1 MPEKDL
7 YLIDAV
13 SKDIQGNIYH
23 LRGAAHVET
32 TDILLTADEIDWDA
46 DTGDVEA
53 RGHVHLE
60 DFPRGEKLDC
70 DRAEYN
76 VDDETGQF
84 YDVTGTAVSQVQAR
98 PGLLTTTNPY
108 YFQSKW
114 VERLQ
119 DHYILH
125 DGFMTDCLVP
135 HPWWVLKAPEFDVV
149 PGDHAIA
156 RHSWFY
162 LKKLPI
168 FYTPYFY
175 KNLKKEPRKSGFL
188 VPNIGNSSQHGK
200 MIGLGYY
207 WAISRSFDLT
217 YRALFYTSSGLASN
231 ADFRGKITDKSDFDL
246 TVFGVNATQT
256 NASTE
261 SGVRVVLNAKADLGD
276 GWQARGILDYLSS
289 FGFLQ
294 DFTQNYNEAVSSET
308 HSVGFIGKRWGDIG
322 VNFVAQRDE
331 NFESTT
337 PGQTIVIQK
346 LPDAE
351 VFGRDH
357 EIDFLNW
364 PFWITFQAS
373 GALIDRNESA
383 ISVGAAGCSA
393 PACVSYPAL
402 NTGPFVDRLDFAPH
416 VTTAFKWHD
425 FSLIPTIGIEET
437 QYGKSLDDGSVVD
450 RNLLRNSRDVQVQ
463 LILPSLERIFD
474 APPWLGKKM
483 KHVIEERVTYKYVDG
498 INNFSNIT
506 RFDELDLLTNTNQ
519 LEVAVIN
526 RLLTKDKNG
535 TVTDFLTW
543 ELRYDRYFDPT
554 FGGAVLPGVRN
565 VIESSI
571 DLTGFAFL
579 AGPRSYSPVVSVVRI
594 QQPKV
599 GIEWRAD
606 YDPLYH
612 EIVNSS
618 VQVDGRIKKYFW
630 SVGHTVAHT
639 NPILMP
645 SADQIH
651 SRLGYGNPNSKGWNA
666 GFDFNYD
673 FKAGVVQFW
682 DFQVTKNTDC
692 CGFSVQYRR
701 FTLGTKDDTQIQG
714 AFAISNIGT
723 FGSLQKQDRMF

>member
-1 MPEKDL
+1 MPTKDE
-7 YLIDAV
+7 YLV
-13 SKDIQGNIYH
+13 SAIYKDIEGNVYH
-23 LRGAAHVET
+23 LRGAVRVET
-32 TDILLTADEIDWDA
+32 TDILVTADEIDWDEE
-46 DTGDVEA
+46 TGDVEA
-53 RGHVHLE
+53 RGHVHFE
-60 DFPRGEKLDC
+60 DFPRGEKMDC

-76 VDDETGQF
+76 IEEETGQF

-114 VERLQ
+114 VERLE

-125 DGFMTDCLVP
+125 DGFLTDCLVP
-135 HPWWVLKAPEFDVV
+135 HPWWVLKAPEFDII

-162 LKKLPI
+162 LKKIPL

-175 KNLKKEPRKSGFL
+175 KSLKKEPRKSGLL

-200 MIGLGYY
+200 MLGVGYY

-217 YRALFYTSSGLASN
+217 YRAIYYTSAGIASH
-231 ADFRGKITDKSDFDL
+231 ADFRGKLGVNSDFDL

-256 NASTE
+256 NPSTE
-261 SGVRVVLNAKADLGD
+261 SGVRVVLNAKGDLGN
-276 GWQARGILDYLSS
+276 GWEGRGILDYLSS

-308 HSVGFIGKRWGDIG
+308 HSVGFIGKHWGDIG
-322 VNFVAQRDE
+322 VNFVAQRDV

-337 PGQTIVIQK
+337 PGQTITIQK

-351 VFGRDH
+351 LFGRDH
-357 EIDFLNW
+357 EVDFLNW
-364 PFWITFQAS
+364 PFWVSFEAS
-373 GALIDRNESA
+373 GGLVDRGQPE
-383 ISVGAAGCSA
+383 IVAGE
-393 PACVSYPAL
+393 PAL
-402 NTGPFVDRLDFAPH
+402 HTGLLVDRVDLAPH
-416 VTTAFKWHD
+416 LTTAFKWHD
-425 FSLIPTIGIEET
+425 FSLIPTVGIEET
-437 QYGKSLDDGSVVD
+437 EYGKSMDNGSVIA
-450 RNLLRNSRDVQVQ
+450 RTLLRNSRDAQVQ
-463 LILPSLERIFD
+463 LIFPSFERVFN
-474 APPWLGKKM
+474 APFWIGKKM
-483 KHVIEERVTYKYVDG
+483 KHVIEERVTYKYVNG
-498 INNFSNIT
+498 INNFNDVI

-519 LEVAVIN
+519 LEFSVVN
-526 RLLTKDKNG
+526 RLLAKDKNG

-543 ELRYDRYFDPT
+543 ELRFDRYFDPT

-565 VIESSI
+565 VIDSSI

-579 AGPRSYSPVVSVVRI
+579 AGPRSYSPVVSVIRI
-594 QQPKV
+594 QSKV
-599 GIEWRAD
+599 GIEWRTD

-618 VQVDGRIKKYFW
+618 VQVDGRIKKWFW
-630 SVGHTVAHT
+630 SAGHTVAHT
-639 NPILMP
+639 DPILMP
-645 SADQIH
+645 SANQLH
-651 SRLGYGNPNSKGWNA
+651 SRAGYGNPNAKGWNA
-666 GFDFNYD
+666 GFDINYD
-673 FKAGVVQFW
+673 YKQGILQFW

-692 CGFSVQYRR
+692 CGFSLQYRR
-701 FTLGTKDDTQIQG
+701 FNLGLRDDVQIEG